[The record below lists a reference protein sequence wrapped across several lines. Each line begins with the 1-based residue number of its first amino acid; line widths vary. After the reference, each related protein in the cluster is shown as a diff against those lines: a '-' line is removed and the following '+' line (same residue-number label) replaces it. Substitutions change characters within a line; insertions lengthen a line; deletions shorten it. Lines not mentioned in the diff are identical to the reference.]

1 MSDHSHT
8 NDHPEPTYS
17 DTFLKAILDSIE
29 DTMVVFDNE
38 LNYLL
43 VNKAACRLL
52 SKTAAE
58 LVGKNLLELFP
69 TLIASTSHRCLLKA
83 LSGESIVSAISEGT
97 FTKEGAKYI
106 SNYSPVFKNG
116 KVEAVV
122 VITKRLNLSDIQI
135 TDLLKN
141 NHVKILEDRIN
152 ELQDFIDHVAV
163 PFHWVNGSGIIIWAN
178 DAELQM
184 MGYTKEEYIGS
195 HIANFHADAK
205 VIDDILRKLLN
216 KETLVNYPARLKT
229 KNGEI
234 KQVLISSSVFR
245 KDGEFVHTRCF
256 TREIDLK

>member
-1 MSDHSHT
+1 
-8 NDHPEPTYS
+8 
-17 DTFLKAILDSIE
+17 
-29 DTMVVFDNE
+29 
-38 LNYLL
+38 
-43 VNKAACRLL
+43 
-52 SKTAAE
+52 
-58 LVGKNLLELFP
+58 
-69 TLIASTSHRCLLKA
+69 
-83 LSGESIVSAISEGT
+83 
-97 FTKEGAKYI
+97 
-106 SNYSPVFKNG
+106 
-116 KVEAVV
+116 VEAVV